1 MTRNILLAVIACL
14 CLFIAFQAGHVYA
27 QSGAVIYLQSTAGT
41 TLTNC
46 GTPATPSI
54 CVVGSGVAIWQ
65 NSTDGWFVPQKST
78 AVASVQKVNGI
89 SPDATGNVTVPLPT
103 TASVTLAGQT
113 LTGTVK

>member
-1 MTRNILLAVIACL
+1 MTRNILLVVIACL

-41 TLTNC
+41 TLAANC

-65 NSTDGWFVPQKST
+65 NSTDGWFTPQKST
-78 AVASVQKVNGI
+78 AVAGVTSLSVNGGV
-89 SPDATGNVTVPLPT
+89 AQTGAVALSVPT
-103 TASVTLAGQT
+103 TALSVTT
-113 LTGTVK
+113 TTIK